1 MCGILAIITK
11 HKQEQLDKIR
21 QGFDVL
27 NKRGPDF
34 SSLEITDQY
43 IVGFKRLSIMDTSSS
58 GNQPFVSDNILMMC
72 NGEIYNH
79 KELKSTYELNCIS
92 ESDCEVIIELYKKF
106 GFDKTIELLDGDFAI
121 IIIDD
126 DKIHF
131 ARDRIGV
138 RPLFIGYTN
147 QNNLAISSVAGAL
160 SGYCQKIIHLQ
171 PAVYRY
177 NKSTEYLQSINYR
190 YPKYVSLCG
199 IDMVY
204 TSINNTLT
212 NAVKKRLMS
221 DRPVCTML
229 SGGLDSSLITSILC
243 RLVGPSNV
251 NTYSIGMTGSSDL
264 KYARIVADYLG
275 TNHTEVLFTPEEGF
289 AEIPNIIR
297 DTETYDITTIR
308 ASVGMYLLS
317 KYISKNTSDIVV
329 LSGEGSDELFMGYLY
344 FHLAPTPESAN
355 EESKRLVRELYLYD
369 ALRADRTVSSHGLE
383 LRVPFL
389 DKDMINL
396 CFTLHEDYKIP
407 IDNIEKHLLRSSFAE
422 GYLPDEILWR
432 RKEAFSDGVS
442 GSEKKW
448 YQQIQEF
455 VNSEVSN
462 EVFEEH
468 KENFP
473 SKEAYYYKKIFDGCF
488 PDYRPDINYWLPR
501 WVETNGEPSATVLG
515 VYTD

>member
-1 MCGILAIITK
+1 MCGILAVITK
-11 HKQEQLDKIR
+11 HEQQQLDKIR
-21 QGFDVL
+21 EGFEIL

-34 SSLEITDQY
+34 SSFEITDQY
-43 IVGFKRLSIMDTSSS
+43 IVGFKRLSIVDTSAA
-58 GNQPFVSDNILMMC
+58 GNQPFISNNILMMC

-79 KELKSTYELNCIS
+79 KELRTTYELNCTS
-92 ESDCEVIIELYKKF
+92 NSDCEVIIELYKKF
-106 GFDKTIELLDGDFAI
+106 GFNRTIELLDGDFAI
-121 IIIDD
+121 ILISNNEIY
-126 DKIHF
+126 F

-147 QNNLAISSVAGAL
+147 QNNIAIASVASAL
-160 SGYCQKIIHLQ
+160 SGYCKKIIHLK
-171 PAVYRY
+171 PGVYRY
-177 NKSTEYLQSINYR
+177 NKDTDYLQTTGYK
-190 YPKYVSLCG
+190 YPS
-199 IDMVY
+199 Y
-204 TSINNTLT
+204 TSFSNIDLIYTTINTTLT
-212 NAVKKRLMS
+212 NAVRKRLMS
-221 DRPVCTML
+221 ERQVCTML

-243 RLVGPSNV
+243 QLIGPSNV

-264 KYARIVADYLG
+264 RYAKIVADYLG

-317 KYISKNTSDIVV
+317 KYISKNTNDIVV

-344 FHLAPTPESAN
+344 FHLAPTSEEAN
-355 EESKRLVRELYLYD
+355 EESKRLVQELYLYD

-396 CFTLHEDYKIP
+396 CFTLHEEYKIP

-432 RKEAFSDGVS
+432 KKEAFSDGVS
-442 GSEKKW
+442 GTEKKW
-448 YQQIQEF
+448 YQQIQDFVDLEISDEEF
-455 VNSEVSN
+455 EI
-462 EVFEEH
+462 H
-468 KENFP
+468 KNIFP
-473 SKEAYYYKKIFDGCF
+473 SKESYYYKKIFDRYF
-488 PDYRPDINYWLPR
+488 PDYQPTINYWLPR
-501 WVETNGEPSATVLG
+501 WVNTNCEPSATVLN
-515 VYTD
+515 VYKS